1 MFYNKERKY
10 KDDEVLLLII
20 YTNLFHLLEINIMIN
35 NIFNKM
41 YMY

>member
-35 NIFNKM
+35 NIFNNM

>member
-20 YTNLFHLLEINIMIN
+20 YTNLFHLLEINIMILYYILN
-35 NIFNKM
+35 
-41 YMY
+41 